1 MLTSTLVRITNG
13 NRYCTGTLI
22 TPNTVLTC
30 AHFFREETYNTYV
43 WVAGRRLIYTDKKI
57 FSGTD
62 VALLTLPTS
71 ISLGD
76 DSYPELGPA
85 PRLGAATATVGL
97 GGTERRDGTYR
108 IRAGRYLFPVPF
120 STSRDMKTTVRRG
133 GMIFNVNAAIK
144 GDSGGPVFVDGK
156 IVGVQS
162 MITDPF
168 NLNLHLATIAL
179 IGHLNLR

>member
-1 MLTSTLVRITNG
+1 MLTNTLVRITNG

-30 AHFFREETYNTYV
+30 AHFFREEPHNTYV
-43 WVAGRRLIYTDKKI
+43 WVAGRRLVYKDIQ
-57 FSGTD
+57 FFAGTD

-71 ISLGD
+71 ISLD
-76 DSYPELGPA
+76 DDAYPELGSA
-85 PRLGAATATVGL
+85 PSPGAPTATVGL
-97 GGTERRDGTYR
+97 GGTHRRDGSYR

-120 STSRDMKTTVRRG
+120 STSRDRKTKVRRG
-133 GMIFNVNAAIK
+133 GMIFNINSAVK
-144 GDSGGPVFVDGK
+144 GDSGGPVFVNGK

-179 IGHLNLR
+179 VGHLNLR